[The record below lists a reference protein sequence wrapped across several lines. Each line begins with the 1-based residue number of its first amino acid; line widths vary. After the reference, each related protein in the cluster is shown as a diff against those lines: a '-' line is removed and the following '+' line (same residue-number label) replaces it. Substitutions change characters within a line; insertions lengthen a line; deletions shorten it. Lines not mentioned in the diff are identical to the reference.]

1 MDIKGDWKKRA
12 VCGLMV
18 LAMALSLLPTSILAA
33 DTRSVTDNAIK
44 NGSFEEPAFHDK
56 NSPQWPANN
65 VPDWDTTASDQL
77 IEFGSRRN
85 GKDAPQLTGVDKT
98 IPDGSQFAELNADEE
113 STLYQYATTV
123 GGNVY
128 EWGLS
133 HRGREGV
140 DHMALIIGPKQ
151 NFDPAKPSEDGKDGR
166 DQFMRMTDWVRQ
178 HASNMADMGCT
189 QKITVYSKKFAANGG
204 FQNDIGD
211 SAFSASPSDVYT
223 EKWNVWIIGTSNNA
237 WGNYGT
243 KSPAYAAGN
252 LAYSCRYAVPDGQ
265 TETVFAFCSYS
276 AAGGNTCGNLIDN
289 IHFSLYQTITAAATA
304 GGSGFIGVPTG
315 DEDES
320 VLYKIDD
327 KMRELVVADGSTI
340 KVKAVEPENGDVQF
354 VGAYV
359 TRQTQNGLKKEFI
372 PATSPSWDK
381 VDRTYTYEHPVEEPA
396 DIVLV
401 FVKKP
406 MVIYEANGGN
416 RYTYGDNGTNAV
428 SFAQQAGGGGVLT
441 PRGPYTAQAAETKKD
456 GWRFDGWLLPQK
468 HKVLPAVHT
477 VSYDTESETFTFTA
491 ADGTRETLN
500 SGGATLIAQWKWR
513 QRFITASRV
522 KGADGKVS
530 DDFQVNADCGT
541 VEIVGNVG
549 ESVANNPAAKDY
561 FASASERVTVTA
573 TAKAGYEFIGWYQQV
588 DGKKYELVSSEPT
601 HSYNVSRE
609 GVQTIYARFAP
620 THTVTYQWASVDAGK
635 CPPNKPK
642 LPSPGTVIDGG
653 TYYISKDFI
662 KDKTTIDGTV
672 TKDGRTVPGK
682 WAFTGW
688 HDGEEDGSSGNDVDI
703 VIRETELI
711 KVTGDRTLT
720 GFWTFIPEKEH
731 TLTYQFADNN
741 RWSPSGSFAQT
752 ENHYRGERVTV
763 QSEPARNQTTD
774 GEDVLV
780 TGNVTLYGDW
790 SFKGWKRSD
799 KEDNAKDAMISTK
812 EGFSMPGNDLT
823 LTGQWEFTPYTY
835 TVVYDTGDGM
845 PISDPKYA
853 SYDYA
858 ALLGSSKPG
867 LNAPPGIPFGA
878 SIELMELPAGTEI
891 QNDKYFAGW
900 SIYKPTDGNLS
911 TIETQAPGDS
921 VGFRKLEVTE
931 NGQEV
936 KLYAV
941 YKNKDVATVDF
952 AVNDSNWGDVNPK
965 SGSFMVQNGKVDEGT
980 VSSTAAPRDGYHFV
994 GWYEESDDGKLE
1006 PVNGS
1011 AINGTTLTV
1020 TAAMMQAKLK
1030 PLAESR
1036 GENRTPVL
1044 EVRYIAVFARDSFTV
1059 KFDGNG
1065 DDKEATMKPQTFPAP
1080 DSEEQLTTLRK
1091 NEFKRPGYVF
1101 TSWAEY
1107 PTREV
1112 GQEERIYA
1120 DEAPFA
1126 EVTIYQGNKIVDG
1139 GSITLYAQWEKL
1151 ADVTIFY
1158 TPEPTSLGTVK
1169 LNGTAAKEN
1178 DTITVQEGTVYESLN
1193 PETGEV
1199 QGATAVPGKGSVF
1212 VGWYDAQ
1219 DTERSHPLTDGST
1232 TYKPEKDSFGRY
1244 QEGSY
1249 VALFRLKQYVLHYNA
1264 NAADAVGTME
1274 DQTFP
1279 HGEAYPLTEC
1289 AFRREGYRFVGWA
1302 TKPEGGEVK
1311 YEDQT
1316 NIKLDEEFS
1325 NLKKDNDEVTL
1336 YAVWKEQSV
1345 TLSYEPNDAELGSV
1359 SSASEPVAAVTGTAK
1374 GSTAQAKSGARFDG
1388 WYSAD
1393 GTLLSKELTFV
1404 PTKKDGAV
1412 WQGTTYY
1419 ARFSAK
1425 RSPSTPSTPAKP
1437 DKTKPTLAPI
1447 PEMLNGEDHYAYLRG
1462 YEDGTVRPNGS
1473 ISRAE
1478 VATVLFRLL
1487 KDDVRMQNLTKD
1499 NAYSDVSDTAWY
1511 AAAVSTLSKMGV
1523 ISGYPD
1529 GTFRPNA
1536 PITRAEFAA
1545 MIARF
1550 DETAKSADTPFTDIS
1565 GHWAENAIGK
1575 AYGNGWVEG
1584 SSKTVFCP
1592 ESNLTRAETATLL
1605 NRVLHRLPEKE
1616 SDLLANQIVWP
1627 DNPETF
1633 WGYLAIQE
1641 ATNSHEYERKADG
1654 VHETQTAKRENRDW
1668 SKEFEQ

>member
-12 VCGLMV
+12 VSGLMMLV
-18 LAMALSLLPTSILAA
+18 MALSLLPTSILAA

-44 NGSFEEPAFHDK
+44 NGSFEQPAFDDK
-56 NSPQWPANN
+56 PSPQW
-65 VPDWDTTASDQL
+65 VPGPTFDWKTTAFGKK
-77 IEFGSRRN
+77 IEFGSSRN
-85 GKDAPQLTGVDKT
+85 GQKAPQLIGNQD
-98 IPDGSQFAELNADEE
+98 IPDGYQFAELNADEE
-113 STLYQYATTV
+113 STLYQYAETV

-133 HRGREGV
+133 HRGREGD

-151 NFDPAKPSEDGKDGR
+151 DEKPDKPNKAGK
-166 DQFMRMTDWVRQ
+166 DQFMRMTDWVKS
-178 HASNMADMGCT
+178 HAEKLGVNIPVTGCT

-211 SAFSASPSDVYT
+211 AFSASPSDVYT
-223 EKWNVWIIGTSNNA
+223 EKWNVWIIGTSNTA

-243 KSPAYAAGN
+243 KSSAYAEGK

-265 TETVFAFCSYS
+265 TKTVFAFCSYS
-276 AAGGNTCGNLIDN
+276 AATSNKTLGNLIDN

-304 GGSGFIGVPTG
+304 GGSGFIIVPTG
-315 DEDES
+315 DVSEYYPIGS
-320 VLYKIDD
+320 S
-327 KMRELVVADGSTI
+327 MRELVVANGSPITV
-340 KVKAVEPENGDVQF
+340 KVVKPESDDVQF

-372 PATSPSWDK
+372 PAASSSWDK
-381 VDRTYTYEHPVEEPA
+381 VDRTYTYVHPVEEPA

-406 MVIYEANGGN
+406 MVIYEANGGDQ
-416 RYTYGDNGTNAV
+416 YTHGDNGTNAV
-428 SFAQQAGGGGVLT
+428 SFAQQVRDDGSKTERL
-441 PRGPYTAQAAETKKD
+441 PYESQEATTKTKD
-456 GWRFDGWLLPQK
+456 GWRFDGWLLARK
-468 HKVLPAVHT
+468 EKVLPAVHT
-477 VSYDTESETFTFTA
+477 VSYDTASETFTFTA
-491 ADGTRETLN
+491 DDGTKETLE

-513 QRFITASRV
+513 QRFVTASRV
-522 KGADGKVS
+522 KDKDGMVSADIQENTACGSITVTSDGAAVKTETTEAVTDYYS
-530 DDFQVNADCGT
+530 Q
-541 VEIVGNVG
+541 
-549 ESVANNPAAKDY
+549 ANEKITA
-561 FASASERVTVTA
+561 TA
-573 TAKAGYEFIGWYQQV
+573 TAKNGYRFVGWYQQL
-588 DGKKYELVSSEPT
+588 DGDTYQFISNQETYTYTAKA
-601 HSYNVSRE
+601 E
-609 GVQTIYARFAP
+609 GVQTVYARFAP
-620 THTVTYQWASVDAGK
+620 THTVTYQWASVAAGK
-635 CPPNKPK
+635 CPQNTPDP
-642 LPSPGTVIDGG
+642 PSPGTVIDGG

-682 WAFTGW
+682 WVFTGW
-688 HDGEEDGSSGNDVDI
+688 HDGKEDGSSGNDVDI

-731 TLTYQFADNN
+731 TLTYQFADNT
-741 RWSPSGSFAQT
+741 RWSPSGSFELT
-752 ENHYRGERVTV
+752 ENYYRGESVTA
-763 QSEPARNQTTD
+763 QAEPARNQTTD
-774 GEDVLV
+774 EEGNPIDVLA
-780 TGNVTLYGDW
+780 TDKVTLYGDW
-790 SFKGWKRSD
+790 SFKGWQRSD
-799 KEDNAKDAMISTK
+799 DN
-812 EGFSMPGNDLT
+812 EGIIAAGSEFNMPGNDLT

-835 TVVYDTGDGM
+835 TVVYDTGDGK

-853 SYDYA
+853 RYDYA

-867 LNAPPGIPFGA
+867 LKAPSTGIPFGA
-878 SIELMELPAGTEI
+878 SIKLMELPAGTEI
-891 QNDKYFAGW
+891 PNDKYFAGW
-900 SIYKPTDGNLS
+900 SLVKPENNLS

-921 VGFRKLEVTE
+921 VGFRKLKVTE

-965 SGSFMVQNGKVDEGT
+965 SGSFTVQGNVVEGNT

-994 GWYEESDDGKLE
+994 GWYEKSDDETTL
-1006 PVNGS
+1006 VDRN
-1011 AINGTTLTV
+1011 ATLTV
-1020 TAAMMQAKLK
+1020 TAAMMQAKLN

-1044 EVRYIAVFARDSFTV
+1044 VVRYIAVFARDRFTV
-1059 KFDGNG
+1059 EFDRNG
-1065 DDKEATMKPQTFPAP
+1065 DNVNGVMPPQKFHDPN
-1080 DSEEQLTTLRK
+1080 SEDQPTTLRK
-1091 NEFKRPGYVF
+1091 NAFTRPGYEF
-1101 TSWAEY
+1101 TGWAESK
-1107 PTREV
+1107 TGEGRT
-1112 GQEERIYA
+1112 YA
-1120 DEAPFA
+1120 DKEPFA
-1126 EVTIYQGNKIVDG
+1126 EVTKYRGVKIEDG
-1139 GSITLYAQWEKL
+1139 GTIILYAQWEKL
-1151 ADVTIFY
+1151 PDVTISY
-1158 TPEPTSLGTVK
+1158 TPIPTSLGTVK
-1169 LNGTAAKEN
+1169 LNDAAAEAN
-1178 DTITVQEGTVYESLN
+1178 DTITVQEGAVYEHLN
-1193 PETGEV
+1193 PETGTAR
-1199 QGATAVPGKGSVF
+1199 GATAVPGKGSVF

-1219 DTERSHPLTDGST
+1219 GKHPLTDKT
-1232 TYKPEKDSFGRY
+1232 TYTPEKGSSGRY
-1244 QEGSY
+1244 QDGSY
-1249 VALFRLKQYVLHYNA
+1249 VARFRLKQYVLHYDA
-1264 NAADAVGTME
+1264 NATDAAGAME

-1279 HGEAYPLTEC
+1279 HGQAHPLEKC
-1289 AFRREGYRFVGWA
+1289 AFSREGYRFVGWA
-1302 TKPEGGEVK
+1302 TESTDKVK
-1311 YEDQT
+1311 YEDQES
-1316 NIKLDEEFS
+1316 IKLDEEFP
-1325 NLKKDNDEVTL
+1325 NLTNDNDVVTL
-1336 YAVWKEQSV
+1336 YAVWEEQSV
-1345 TLSYEPNDAELGSV
+1345 TIGYVSSDTELGTV
-1359 SSASEPVAAVTGTAK
+1359 TVESEPVDAVTGTAH
-1374 GSTAQAKSGARFDG
+1374 GSTAQAKSGAKFDG

-1393 GTLLSKELTFV
+1393 GTLLSTDLAFV
-1404 PTKKDGAV
+1404 PKKADGAV

-1419 ARFSAK
+1419 ARFSAQ
-1425 RSPSTPSTPAKP
+1425 RRPSTPSTPAKP
-1437 DKTKPTLAPI
+1437 DDTKITLAPI
-1447 PEMLNGEDHYAYLRG
+1447 PEMLNGEDHYAYLLG
-1462 YEDGTVRPNGS
+1462 YENGTVRPNGS

-1499 NAYSDVSDTAWY
+1499 NAYSDVSGTAWY

-1565 GHWAENAIGK
+1565 GHWAKNAIGK

-1616 SDLLANQIVWP
+1616 SDLLANQIAWP

-1633 WGYLAIQE
+1633 WGYLAMQE

>member
-33 DTRSVTDNAIK
+33 DTRSVTENAIK

-56 NSPQWPANN
+56 NSPQWPAKE
-65 VPDWDTTASDQL
+65 VPDWDTTASDRK

-85 GKDAPQLTGVDKT
+85 GKDAPQLMGDQT

-113 STLYQYATTV
+113 STLYQYAETV

-133 HRGREGV
+133 HRGREGD

-151 NFDPAKPSEDGKDGR
+151 DEKPDKPNKAGK
-166 DQFMRMTDWVRQ
+166 DQFMRMTDWVKS
-178 HASNMADMGCT
+178 HAEKLGVNIPVTGCT

-211 SAFSASPSDVYT
+211 AFSASPSDVYT
-223 EKWNVWIIGTSNNA
+223 EKWNVWIIGTSNTA

-243 KSPAYAAGN
+243 KSSAYAAGK

-265 TETVFAFCSYS
+265 TKTVFAFCSYS
-276 AAGGNTCGNLIDN
+276 AATSNKTLGNLIDN

-315 DEDES
+315 GENVYYEIRGS
-320 VLYKIDD
+320 
-327 KMRELVVADGSTI
+327 MSELVVANGSPIT
-340 KVKAVEPENGDVQF
+340 VKAVEPESDDVQF

-406 MVIYEANGGN
+406 MVIYEANGGKQ
-416 RYTYGDNGTNAV
+416 YTHGDNGTNAV
-428 SFAQQAGGGGVLT
+428 SFAPQVSGDGSTTA
-441 PRGPYTAQAAETKKD
+441 RGPYDSKEATPVKD

-468 HKVLPAVHT
+468 NKVLPAVHT
-477 VSYDTESETFTFTA
+477 VSYDAESETFTFTA
-491 ADGTRETLN
+491 NGETTELE
-500 SGGATLIAQWKWR
+500 SVGATLIAQWKWR
-513 QRFITASRV
+513 QRFVTASRV
-522 KGADGKVS
+522 KNADGKVS
-530 DDFQVNADCGT
+530 DDFLVNEDCGT
-541 VEIVGNVG
+541 VEIVGNEG

-588 DGKKYELVSSEPT
+588 DGKYDLVSSKPT
-601 HSYNVSRE
+601 HSYTVISE

-620 THTVTYQWASVDAGK
+620 THTVTYQWASVAAGK
-635 CPPNKPK
+635 CPQNTPDP
-642 LPSPGTVIDGG
+642 PRPGTVIDGG

-672 TKDGRTVPGK
+672 KKDGRTVPGK
-682 WAFTGW
+682 WVFTGW

-703 VIRETELI
+703 VIRVTELI
-711 KVTGDRTLT
+711 NVTGDRTLT
-720 GFWTFIPEKEH
+720 GFWTFEPEAEH
-731 TLTYQFADNN
+731 SLSYQFADSGS
-741 RWSPSGSFAQT
+741 WSPSGSFAHT
-752 ENHYRGERVTV
+752 EEHYRGESVKAA
-763 QSEPARNQTTD
+763 SEPARNQTMD
-774 GEDVLV
+774 GKDVLV

-790 SFKGWKRSD
+790 SFKGWQRSD
-799 KEDNAKDAMISTK
+799 NENTITAGNDFD
-812 EGFSMPGNDLT
+812 MPGNNLT

-835 TVVYDTGDGM
+835 TVVYDTGNGEPVGDL
-845 PISDPKYA
+845 KYA

-867 LNAPPGIPFGA
+867 LKAPSTGIPFGA
-878 SIELMELPAGTEI
+878 SIKLMELPAGTEI
-891 QNDKYFAGW
+891 PNDKYFAGW
-900 SIYKPTDGNLS
+900 SLVKPTNADLS
-911 TIETQAPGDS
+911 DIETQAPGDS

-1011 AINGTTLTV
+1011 AISGTTLTV

-1044 EVRYIAVFARDSFTV
+1044 VVRYVAVFEPNTFTIHYEPNYPIIDAGAQSGEMV
-1059 KFDGNG
+1059 DQTFSAATTSRNLSPNQFQCKGYTFDGWTTGKG
-1065 DDKEATMKPQTFPAP
+1065 DFYSDGAAFTQTV
-1080 DSEEQLTTLRK
+1080 E
-1091 NEFKRPGYVF
+1091 NEGKV
-1101 TSWAEY
+1101 
-1107 PTREV
+1107 
-1112 GQEERIYA
+1112 
-1120 DEAPFA
+1120 
-1126 EVTIYQGNKIVDG
+1126 
-1139 GSITLYAQWEKL
+1139 TLYAQWERL

-1158 TPEPTSLGTVK
+1158 TPEPTSLGTVE

-1193 PETGEV
+1193 PETGTAR
-1199 QGATAVPGKGSVF
+1199 GATAVPGKGSVF

-1219 DTERSHPLTDGST
+1219 GKHPLTDKT
-1232 TYKPEKDSFGRY
+1232 TYTPEKGSSGRY
-1244 QEGSY
+1244 QDGSY
-1249 VALFRLKQYVLHYNA
+1249 VARFRLKQYVLHYDA
-1264 NAADAVGTME
+1264 NGGTDTME

-1279 HGEAYPLTEC
+1279 HGQAHPLEKC
-1289 AFRREGYRFVGWA
+1289 AFSREGYRFVGWA
-1302 TKPEGGEVK
+1302 TESAGEVK
-1311 YEDQT
+1311 YEDQES
-1316 NIKLDEEFS
+1316 IKLDEKFP
-1325 NLKKDNDEVTL
+1325 NLTNDNDVVTL
-1336 YAVWKEQSV
+1336 YAVWEEQSV
-1345 TLSYEPNDAELGSV
+1345 TIGYEPNDAELGTV
-1359 SSASEPVAAVTGTAK
+1359 TVESEPVDAVTGTAH
-1374 GSTAQAKSGARFDG
+1374 GSTAQPKSGAKFDG

-1393 GTLLSKELTFV
+1393 GTLLSTELTFV
-1404 PTKKDGAV
+1404 PTRADGAV

-1437 DKTKPTLAPI
+1437 DETKPTLAPI
-1447 PEMLNGEDHYAYLRG
+1447 PEMLNGEDHYAYLLG

>member
-33 DTRSVTDNAIK
+33 DTRSVTENAIK

-151 NFDPAKPSEDGKDGR
+151 NFDPAKPSEDGR
-166 DQFMRMTDWVRQ
+166 DQFMRMTDWVSQ
-178 HASNMADMGCT
+178 HVSGMADMGCT
-189 QKITVYSKKFAANGG
+189 QKITVYSKKFAKNGR
-204 FQNDIGD
+204 FENDIGD
-211 SAFSASPSDVYT
+211 AFSASPSDVYT
-223 EKWNVWIIGTSNNA
+223 EKWNVWIIGTSNTA

-243 KSPAYAAGN
+243 KSPDYAAGK

-315 DEDES
+315 DKGSEYYEIGS
-320 VLYKIDD
+320 S
-327 KMRELVVADGSTI
+327 MSELVVANGSTI
-340 KVKAVEPENGDVQF
+340 TVKAVEPESDDVQF

-381 VDRTYTYEHPVEEPA
+381 VDRTYTYVHPVEEPA

-406 MVIYEANGGN
+406 MVIYEANGGDQ
-416 RYTYGDNGTNAV
+416 YTHGDNGTNAV
-428 SFAQQAGGGGVLT
+428 SFAQQVSDDGSKTERL
-441 PRGPYTAQAAETKKD
+441 PYESQEATTKTKD
-456 GWRFDGWLLPQK
+456 GWRFDGWLLARK
-468 HKVLPAVHT
+468 EKVLPAVHT
-477 VSYDTESETFTFTA
+477 VKYDTASETFTFTA
-491 ADGTRETLN
+491 ADGTNEKLH

-513 QRFITASRV
+513 QRFVTASRV
-522 KGADGKVS
+522 KENGKVS
-530 DDFQVNADCGT
+530 ADFRENTDCGT
-541 VEIVGNVG
+541 VDIVDHVG

-573 TAKAGYEFIGWYQQV
+573 TAMAGYEFIGWYQQV

-620 THTVTYQWASVDAGK
+620 THTVTYRWTTEEGK
-635 CPPNKPK
+635 CPPEEQLDANKIS
-642 LPSPGTVIDGG
+642 LPEAGTVIAGG
-653 TYYISKDFI
+653 TYYISKDLEI
-662 KDKTTIDGTV
+662 GKTIDGTV
-672 TKDGRTVPGK
+672 TKDDRTVPGK
-682 WAFTGW
+682 WVFTGW
-688 HDGEEDGSSGNDVDI
+688 HDENED
-703 VIRETELI
+703 IREMELI
-711 KVTGDRTLT
+711 NVTADRVLT
-720 GFWTFIPEKEH
+720 GYWTFEPEAEH
-731 TLTYQFADNN
+731 SLSYQFADSGS
-741 RWSPSGSFAQT
+741 WSPSGSFELT
-752 ENHYRGERVTV
+752 ENHYRGESVTA
-763 QSEPARNQTTD
+763 QAEPAHNRTKDEKGNPI
-774 GEDVLV
+774 DVLV
-780 TGNVTLYGDW
+780 TGNDVVLYGKW
-790 SFKGWKRSD
+790 SFDGWKRSD
-799 KEDNAKDAMISTK
+799 NEGDN
-812 EGFSMPGNDLT
+812 EGIVAAGNDFNMPGNDLK

-867 LNAPPGIPFGA
+867 LNAPSTGIPFGA
-878 SIELMELPAGTEI
+878 SIELMELPAGTKI

-900 SIYKPTDGNLS
+900 SLVKPTEDNLS
-911 TIETQAPGDS
+911 TIETQDPGDS
-921 VGFRKLEVTE
+921 VGYRKLGITKDKRKVT
-931 NGQEV
+931 
-936 KLYAV
+936 LYAV

-952 AVNDSNWGDVNPK
+952 AVNDSNWGDVDPK
-965 SGSFMVQNGKVDEGT
+965 SGSFMVQNDKVEVNT
-980 VSSTAAPRDGYHFV
+980 VSSTATPREGYHFV
-994 GWYEESDDGKLE
+994 GWYEKGVLT
-1006 PVNGS
+1006 PVS
-1011 AINGTTLTV
+1011 TDATLTV
-1020 TAAMMQAKLK
+1020 TSDMMQAKL
-1030 PLAESR
+1030 PLTGSR
-1036 GENRTPVL
+1036 EENGTPVVL
-1044 EVRYIAVFARDSFTV
+1044 VVHYVAVFARDSFTV
-1059 KFDGNG
+1059 EFDRNG
-1065 DDKEATMKPQTFPAP
+1065 DDVTGEMPPQKFHDP

-1101 TSWAEY
+1101 TGWAEY
-1107 PTREV
+1107 PTRKD

-1120 DEAPFA
+1120 DEEPFA
-1126 EVTIYQGNKIVDG
+1126 EVTIYRGDKIEDG
-1139 GSITLYAQWEKL
+1139 KTITLYAQWEKL

-1158 TPEPTSLGTVK
+1158 TPKPTSLGTVK
-1169 LNGTAAKEN
+1169 LNPTEN
-1178 DTITVQEGTVYESLN
+1178 NELGPQDGMVSESLN
-1193 PETGEV
+1193 PETGTAR
-1199 QGATAVPGKGSVF
+1199 GATAVPGKGSVF

-1219 DTERSHPLTDGST
+1219 DTERSNRLIDST
-1232 TYKPEKDSFGRY
+1232 TYTPKKDSSGRY

-1249 VALFRLKQYVLHYNA
+1249 VALFRLKQYVLRYDA
-1264 NAADAVGTME
+1264 NGGTGTME

-1279 HGEAYPLTEC
+1279 HGQAHPLEKC
-1289 AFRREGYRFVGWA
+1289 AFSREGYSFVGWA
-1302 TKPEGGEVK
+1302 TEQEGKVK
-1311 YEDQT
+1311 YEDQKS
-1316 NIKLDEEFS
+1316 IKLDEEFP
-1325 NLKKDNDEVTL
+1325 NLTNDNDEVYL
-1336 YAVWKEQSV
+1336 YAVWEEQSV

-1359 SSASEPVAAVTGTAK
+1359 SKASETVDAVTGTAK
-1374 GSTAQAKSGARFDG
+1374 GSTAQPKSGARFDG

-1393 GTLLSKELTFV
+1393 GALLSKELTFV

-1419 ARFSAK
+1419 AHFSAK

-1437 DKTKPTLAPI
+1437 DETKPTLAPI
-1447 PEMLNGEDHYAYLRG
+1447 PEMLNGEDHYAYLLG

>member
-1 MDIKGDWKKRA
+1 MDIKEDWKKRA

-65 VPDWDTTASDQL
+65 VPDWDTTASDHL
-77 IEFGSRRN
+77 IEFGSTRKDGTVPHIV
-85 GKDAPQLTGVDKT
+85 GKPNLQDSGC
-98 IPDGSQFAELNADEE
+98 QFAELNADEE
-113 STLYQYATTV
+113 STLYQYAETV

-133 HRGREGV
+133 HRGRDGV
-140 DHMALIIGPKQ
+140 DQMAVIIGPKQ
-151 NFDPAKPSEDGKDGR
+151 DDDPDKPSADGK

-178 HASNMADMGCT
+178 HASEMGVTVYGTGCT
-189 QKITVYSKKFAANGG
+189 QKITVYSKKFAKKGG

-211 SAFSASPSDVYT
+211 AFSASPSDVYT
-223 EKWNVWIIGTSNNA
+223 EKWNVWIIGTSNTA

-243 KSPAYAAGN
+243 KSSAYAAGN

-265 TETVFAFCSYS
+265 AKTVFAFCSYS
-276 AAGGNTCGNLIDN
+276 ATGGSTCGNLIDN
-289 IHFSLYQTITAAATA
+289 IHFRLYQTITAAATA
-304 GGSGFIGVPTG
+304 GGSGYIGVSTG

-340 KVKAVEPENGDVQF
+340 TVQAVEPDNDVQF

-406 MVIYEANGGN
+406 MVIYEANGGDQ
-416 RYTYGDNGTNAV
+416 YTHGDNGTNAV
-428 SFAQQAGGGGVLT
+428 SFAQQVSDDGSKTERL
-441 PRGPYTAQAAETKKD
+441 PYESQEATTKTKD
-456 GWRFDGWLLPQK
+456 GWRFDGWLLARK
-468 HKVLPAVHT
+468 EKVLPAVHT
-477 VSYDTESETFTFTA
+477 VSYDTASETFTFTA
-491 ADGTRETLN
+491 DDGTKETLE

-513 QRFITASRV
+513 QRFVTASRV
-522 KGADGKVS
+522 KDADGKVS
-530 DDFQVNADCGT
+530 ADFRENTECGT
-541 VEIVGNVG
+541 VEIVGNEG

-573 TAKAGYEFIGWYQQV
+573 AANAGYEFIGWYQQV

-601 HSYNVSRE
+601 HSYTVSRE

-620 THTVTYQWASVDAGK
+620 THTVTYQWASVAAGK
-635 CPPNKPK
+635 CPQNTPDP
-642 LPSPGTVIDGG
+642 PSPGTVIDGG

-682 WAFTGW
+682 WVFTGW
-688 HDGEEDGSSGNDVDI
+688 HDGKEDGSSGNDVDI

-731 TLTYQFADNN
+731 TLTYQFADNT
-741 RWSPSGSFAQT
+741 RWSPSGSFELT
-752 ENHYRGERVTV
+752 ENYYRGESVTA
-763 QSEPARNQTTD
+763 QAEPDRNQTTD
-774 GEDVLV
+774 EEGNPIDVLV

-790 SFKGWKRSD
+790 SFNGWKRSD
-799 KEDNAKDAMISTK
+799 NDSTIAAGR
-812 EGFSMPGNDLT
+812 GFNMPGKDLT

-835 TVVYDTGDGM
+835 TVVYDTGDGK

-853 SYDYA
+853 SYDYV
-858 ALLGSSKPG
+858 ALLGSSKSG
-867 LNAPPGIPFGA
+867 LNAPTGIPFGA
-878 SIELMELPAGTEI
+878 SIELMELPDGTKI
-891 QNDKYFAGW
+891 PNDKYFAGW
-900 SIYKPTDGNLS
+900 SIVDPTNADLG

-921 VGFRKLEVTE
+921 VGYRKLGITKDKRKVT
-931 NGQEV
+931 
-936 KLYAV
+936 LYAV
-941 YKNKDVATVDF
+941 YKNKDMATVDF

-1036 GENRTPVL
+1036 EENRTPVL

-1101 TSWAEY
+1101 TGWAEY

-1139 GSITLYAQWEKL
+1139 GTITLYAQWEKL
-1151 ADVTIFY
+1151 SDVIISY

-1169 LNGTAAKEN
+1169 LNPTESNELGPQ
-1178 DTITVQEGTVYESLN
+1178 DGMVSESLN
-1193 PETGEV
+1193 PETGV
-1199 QGATAVPGKGSVF
+1199 AQGATAVPGEGSVF
-1212 VGWYDAQ
+1212 VGWYDEQ
-1219 DTERSHPLTDGST
+1219 GKHLPTDGT
-1232 TYKPEKDSFGRY
+1232 TYTPEKDSSGRY

-1249 VALFRLKQYVLHYNA
+1249 VALFRLKQYVLRYDA
-1264 NAADAVGTME
+1264 NGGTGTME

-1279 HGEAYPLTEC
+1279 HGQAHPLEKC
-1289 AFRREGYRFVGWA
+1289 AFSREGYSFVGWA
-1302 TKPEGGEVK
+1302 TEQEGKVK
-1311 YEDQT
+1311 YEDQKS
-1316 NIKLDEEFS
+1316 IKLDEEFP
-1325 NLKKDNDEVTL
+1325 NLTNDNDEVYL
-1336 YAVWKEQSV
+1336 YAVWEEQSV

-1359 SSASEPVAAVTGTAK
+1359 SKASETVDAVTGTAK
-1374 GSTAQAKSGARFDG
+1374 GSTAQPKSGARFDG

-1393 GTLLSKELTFV
+1393 GALLSKELTFV

-1419 ARFSAK
+1419 AHFSAK

-1437 DKTKPTLAPI
+1437 DETKPTLAPI
-1447 PEMLNGEDHYAYLRG
+1447 PEMLNGEDHYAYLLG

>member
-12 VCGLMV
+12 VSGLMMLV
-18 LAMALSLLPTSILAA
+18 MALSLLPTSILAA

-44 NGSFEEPAFHDK
+44 NGSFEEPAFDDK
-56 NSPQWPANN
+56 PSPQW
-65 VPDWDTTASDQL
+65 VPGPTFDWKTTAFGKK
-77 IEFGSRRN
+77 IEFGSKRN
-85 GKDAPQLTGVDKT
+85 GQKAPQLTGAQT
-98 IPDGSQFAELNADEE
+98 IPDGYQFAELNADEE

-133 HRGREGV
+133 HRGREGD

-151 NFDPAKPSEDGKDGR
+151 DEKPDKPNKAGK
-166 DQFMRMTDWVRQ
+166 DQFMRMTDWVKS
-178 HASNMADMGCT
+178 HAEKLGVNIPVTGCT

-211 SAFSASPSDVYT
+211 AFSASPSDVYT
-223 EKWNVWIIGTSNNA
+223 EKWNVWIIGTSNTA

-243 KSPAYAAGN
+243 KSSAYAAGN

-265 TETVFAFCSYS
+265 TKTFCSYS
-276 AAGGNTCGNLIDN
+276 AATSNMTLGNLIDN

-304 GGSGFIGVPTG
+304 GGSGYIGVSTG

-327 KMRELVVADGSTI
+327 KMRELVVANGSTI
-340 KVKAVEPENGDVQF
+340 TVQAVKPKDSNVQF

-359 TRQTQNGLKKEFI
+359 TRQTAKGLEQVFI
-372 PATSPSWDK
+372 PVADK
-381 VDRTYTYEHPVEEPA
+381 GWREEGDTYTYEHRVEEPA

-406 MVIYEANGGN
+406 MVIYEANGGKQ
-416 RYTYGDNGTNAV
+416 YTHGDNGTNAV
-428 SFAQQAGGGGVLT
+428 SFAPQVRDDGSTTA
-441 PRGPYTAQAAETKKD
+441 RGPYDSKEATPVKD

-468 HKVLPAVHT
+468 NKVLPAVHT
-477 VSYDTESETFTFTA
+477 VSYDAERDTFTFA
-491 ADGTRETLN
+491 ANGETTELE

-522 KGADGKVS
+522 KDAGGKVS
-530 DDFQVNADCGT
+530 ADFQENTECGT
-541 VEIVGNVG
+541 VKIVGNEG

-588 DGKKYELVSSEPT
+588 DGKYDLVSSKPT
-601 HSYNVSRE
+601 HSYTVISE

-620 THTVTYQWASVDAGK
+620 THTVTYQWASVAAGK
-635 CPPNKPK
+635 CPQNTPDP
-642 LPSPGTVIDGG
+642 PSPGTVIDGG

-682 WAFTGW
+682 WVFTGW
-688 HDGEEDGSSGNDVDI
+688 RSGESGDSD
-703 VIRETELI
+703 IRETELI

-752 ENHYRGERVTV
+752 ENHYRGESVKAA
-763 QSEPARNQTTD
+763 SEPARNQTTD
-774 GEDVLV
+774 EEGNPIDVLA
-780 TGNVTLYGDW
+780 TGKVTLYGDW
-790 SFKGWKRSD
+790 SFKGWQRSD
-799 KEDNAKDAMISTK
+799 TKDKDIVAAGD
-812 EGFSMPGNDLT
+812 GFDMPGNDLT

-835 TVVYDTGDGM
+835 TVVYDLGNGTTVA
-845 PISDPKYA
+845 DPNNENYNYSK
-853 SYDYA
+853 
-858 ALLGSSKPG
+858 LLGSSKPG
-867 LNAPPGIPFGA
+867 LKAPSTGIPFGA
-878 SIELMELPAGTEI
+878 SIKLMEFPAGTEI
-891 QNDKYFAGW
+891 PNDKYFAGW
-900 SIYKPTDGNLS
+900 SLVKPTNADLS
-911 TIETQAPGDS
+911 DIETQAPGDS
-921 VGFRKLEVTE
+921 VGFRKLKVTE

-965 SGSFMVQNGKVDEGT
+965 SGSFTVQGNEVDGNT
-980 VSSTAAPRDGYHFV
+980 VSSTATPREGYHFV
-994 GWYEESDDGKLE
+994 GWCEKDDDGKLE
-1006 PVNGS
+1006 SVSKS

-1020 TAAMMQAKLK
+1020 TAAMMQEKLNSLTEK
-1030 PLAESR
+1030 L
-1036 GENRTPVL
+1036 V
-1044 EVRYIAVFARDSFTV
+1044 VHYVAVFARDSFTV
-1059 KFDGNG
+1059 EFDRNGVLDAEGKSDVTGEMLPQKFHDPNSK
-1065 DDKEATMKPQTFPAP
+1065 DQPTM
-1080 DSEEQLTTLRK
+1080 LRK
-1091 NEFKRPGYVF
+1091 NEFKRRGYVF
-1101 TSWAEY
+1101 TGWAEY
-1107 PTREV
+1107 PTRGE
-1112 GQEERIYA
+1112 GQGRTYA

-1126 EVTIYQGNKIVDG
+1126 EVTKYRGVKIVDG
-1139 GSITLYAQWEKL
+1139 DSITLYAQWEKL
-1151 ADVTIFY
+1151 PDVTISY

-1169 LNGTAAKEN
+1169 LNPTESNELGPQ
-1178 DTITVQEGTVYESLN
+1178 DGMVSESLN
-1193 PETGEV
+1193 PETGTAR
-1199 QGATAVPGKGSVF
+1199 GATAVPGKGSVF

-1219 DTERSHPLTDGST
+1219 GKHPLTDKM
-1232 TYKPEKDSFGRY
+1232 TYTPEKGSSGRY
-1244 QEGSY
+1244 QDGSY
-1249 VALFRLKQYVLHYNA
+1249 VARFRLKQYVLRYDA
-1264 NAADAVGTME
+1264 NATDAAGAME

-1279 HGEAYPLTEC
+1279 HGQAHPLEKC
-1289 AFRREGYRFVGWA
+1289 AFSREGYRFVGWA
-1302 TKPEGGEVK
+1302 TESAGEVK
-1311 YEDQT
+1311 YKDQES
-1316 NIKLDEEFS
+1316 IKLDEEFP
-1325 NLKKDNDEVTL
+1325 NLTNDNDVVTL
-1336 YAVWKEQSV
+1336 YAVWEEQSV
-1345 TLSYEPNDAELGSV
+1345 TIGYVSSDTELGTV
-1359 SSASEPVAAVTGTAK
+1359 TVESEPVDAVTGTAH
-1374 GSTAQAKSGARFDG
+1374 GSTAQAKSGAKFDG

-1393 GTLLSKELTFV
+1393 STLLSTELTFV
-1404 PTKKDGAV
+1404 PKKADGAV

-1419 ARFSAK
+1419 ARFSA
-1425 RSPSTPSTPAKP
+1425 RRRPSTPSTPAKP
-1437 DKTKPTLAPI
+1437 DDTKITLAPI
-1447 PEMLNGEDHYAYLRG
+1447 PEMLNGEDHYAYLLG

-1633 WGYLAIQE
+1633 WGYLAMQE

>member
-1 MDIKGDWKKRA
+1 MDIKGDWKKWT
-12 VCGLMV
+12 VSGLTV
-18 LAMALSLLPTSILAA
+18 LAMALGLLQASILAT

-44 NGSFEEPAFHDK
+44 NGSFEQPESKELNA
-56 NSPQWPANN
+56 PQLHADL
-65 VPDWDTTASDQL
+65 VFGWDTTASDHL

-85 GKDAPQLTGVDKT
+85 GKNAPQLTGNDKT
-98 IPDGSQFAELNADEE
+98 IPDGHQFAELNADEE

-133 HRGREGV
+133 HRGRYGI
-140 DHMALIIGPKQ
+140 DRMAVIIGPKQ
-151 NFDPAKPSEDGKDGR
+151 NVDPAKPSEDGR
-166 DQFMRMTDWVRQ
+166 DQFMRMTDWVKN
-178 HASNMADMGCT
+178 HAEKLGVNIPDTGCT

-211 SAFSASPSDVYT
+211 AFSASPSDVYT

-243 KSPAYAAGN
+243 NIADYAEGD
-252 LAYSCRYAVPDGQ
+252 LAYSYRYAVPDGQ
-265 TETVFAFCSYS
+265 KETVFAFCSYS
-276 AAGGNTCGNLIDN
+276 AATNDKTLGNLIDN

-304 GGSGFIGVPTG
+304 GGWGIIRVSADGKNEIYEING
-315 DEDES
+315 S
-320 VLYKIDD
+320 
-327 KMRELVVADGSTI
+327 MRELVAADGSAIT
-340 KVKAVEPENGDVQF
+340 VQAVEPESGDVQF

-359 TRQTQNGLKKEFI
+359 THQTENGLVKEFI
-372 PATSPSWDK
+372 PARKWKQDG
-381 VDRTYTYEHPVEEPA
+381 RIYTYEHSVEDPA
-396 DIVLV
+396 DIVLT
-401 FVKKP
+401 FVKKA
-406 MVIYEANGGN
+406 MVIYEANGGE
-416 RYTYGDNGTNAV
+416 YTHGDKGTNAV
-428 SFAQQAGGGGVLT
+428 SFAPQVSGDGST
-441 PRGPYTAQAAETKKD
+441 TERGSYKSVAAETTKD
-456 GWRFDGWLLPQK
+456 GWRFDGWLLARSK
-468 HKVLPAVHT
+468 TLLPAEHIVT
-477 VSYDTESETFTFTA
+477 YDKKTDTLTFTDNGLERDSA
-491 ADGTRETLN
+491 K
-500 SGGATLIAQWKWR
+500 GGATLIAQWKWR
-513 QRFITASRV
+513 QRFVTASRV
-522 KGADGKVS
+522 RE
-530 DDFQVNADCGT
+530 NGT
-541 VEIVGNVG
+541 VSADIRENTECGSITVGKSDGSAVTTETNGAVT
-549 ESVANNPAAKDY
+549 EYYSQANEKITA
-561 FASASERVTVTA
+561 TA

-588 DGKKYELVSSEPT
+588 DGKIDGKVDGKKYELISNQKT
-601 HSYNVSRE
+601 YTYTAKAE
-609 GVQTIYARFAP
+609 GVQTVYARFAP

-635 CPPNKPK
+635 CPPNKPEP
-642 LPSPGTVIDGG
+642 PSPGTVIDGG

-662 KDKTTIDGTV
+662 KDKTTIDGTG

-682 WAFTGW
+682 WVFTGW
-688 HDGEEDGSSGNDVDI
+688 HDGEDVGSSGTGGDI

-711 KVTGDRTLT
+711 NVTGDRTLT
-720 GFWTFIPEKEH
+720 GFWTFIPEEKH
-731 TLTYQFADNN
+731 TLIYQFADNN
-741 RWSPSGSFAQT
+741 RWSPSGSFELT
-752 ENHYRGERVTV
+752 ENYYRGESVTV

-780 TGNVTLYGDW
+780 TGNVTLYGKW
-790 SFKGWKRSD
+790 SFDGWKRSD
-799 KEDNAKDAMISTK
+799 TKDTVTAGD
-812 EGFSMPGNDLT
+812 GFDMPGNDVT
-823 LTGQWEFTPYTY
+823 LTGQWKFTPYTY
-835 TVVYDTGDGM
+835 TVVYDTGDGK

-867 LNAPPGIPFGA
+867 LNAPSTGIPFGA
-878 SIELMELPAGTEI
+878 SIKLMELPAGTKI
-891 QNDKYFAGW
+891 PDDKYFAGW
-900 SIYKPTDGNLS
+900 SIDKPTDGNLS

-921 VGFRKLEVTE
+921 IGYRKLKITK
-931 NGQEV
+931 NGQKV
-936 KLYAV
+936 TLYAV
-941 YKNKDVATVDF
+941 YKNKDMATVDF
-952 AVNDSNWGDVNPK
+952 AVNDSNWGDVGTK
-965 SGSFMVQNGKVDEGT
+965 GGSFTVQNGEVENKT
-980 VSSTAAPRDGYHFV
+980 VSSKATPRDGYHFV
-994 GWYEESDDGKLE
+994 GWYEKDDNGKLE
-1006 PVNGS
+1006 SVSTS

-1020 TAAMMQAKLK
+1020 TTAMMQKKLK
-1030 PLAESR
+1030 LPTGSR
-1036 GENRTPVL
+1036 EENGPPVL
-1044 EVRYIAVFARDSFTV
+1044 VVHYVAVFEPNTFTIHYEPNYPIIDAGAQSGEMADQTFSAATTSRNLSPNQFQC
-1059 KFDGNG
+1059 KGYTFDGWTTGKG
-1065 DDKEATMKPQTFPAP
+1065 DFYSDGAAFTQTV
-1080 DSEEQLTTLRK
+1080 E
-1091 NEFKRPGYVF
+1091 NEGKV
-1101 TSWAEY
+1101 
-1107 PTREV
+1107 
-1112 GQEERIYA
+1112 
-1120 DEAPFA
+1120 
-1126 EVTIYQGNKIVDG
+1126 
-1139 GSITLYAQWEKL
+1139 TLYAQWERL

-1169 LNGTAAKEN
+1169 LNPTESNELDPQDGM
-1178 DTITVQEGTVYESLN
+1178 VSESLN
-1193 PETGEV
+1193 PETGTAR
-1199 QGATAVPGKGSVF
+1199 GATAVPGEGSVF
-1212 VGWYDAQ
+1212 VGWYDAK
-1219 DTERSHPLTDGST
+1219 DTERENPLTDSM
-1232 TYKPEKDSFGRY
+1232 TYTPEKNSSSKRY
-1244 QEGSY
+1244 QDGSY
-1249 VALFRLKQYVLHYNA
+1249 VALFRLKQYVLHYVA
-1264 NAADAVGTME
+1264 NAADAAGTME

-1279 HGEAYPLTEC
+1279 HGQAYPLKEC
-1289 AFRREGYRFVGWA
+1289 AFSREGYRFVGWA
-1302 TKPEGGEVK
+1302 TGPAGEVK

-1316 NIKLDEEFS
+1316 NIKLDEKFP
-1325 NLKKDNDEVTL
+1325 NLKDDNEGVTL
-1336 YAVWKEQSV
+1336 YAVWEEQSV

-1359 SSASEPVAAVTGTAK
+1359 SSASETVDAVTGTAK
-1374 GSTAQAKSGARFDG
+1374 GSTAQPKSGARFDG
-1388 WYSAD
+1388 WYSTD

-1437 DKTKPTLAPI
+1437 DETKPTLAPI
-1447 PEMLNGEDHYAYLRG
+1447 PEMLNGEDHYAYLLG
-1462 YEDGTVRPNGS
+1462 YEDGTVHPNGS

>member
-33 DTRSVTDNAIK
+33 DTRSVTENAIK

-56 NSPQWPANN
+56 NSPQWPAKE
-65 VPDWDTTASDQL
+65 VPDWDTTASDRK

-85 GKDAPQLTGVDKT
+85 GKDAPQLMGDQT

-113 STLYQYATTV
+113 STLYQYAETV

-133 HRGREGV
+133 HRGREGD

-151 NFDPAKPSEDGKDGR
+151 DEKPDKPNKAGK
-166 DQFMRMTDWVRQ
+166 DQFMRMTDWVKS
-178 HASNMADMGCT
+178 HAEKLGVNIPVTGCT

-211 SAFSASPSDVYT
+211 AFSASPSDVYT
-223 EKWNVWIIGTSNNA
+223 EKWNVWIIGTSNTA

-243 KSPAYAAGN
+243 KSSAYAAGK

-265 TETVFAFCSYS
+265 TKTVFAFCSYS
-276 AAGGNTCGNLIDN
+276 AATSNKTLGNLIDN

-315 DEDES
+315 GKNVYYEIRGS
-320 VLYKIDD
+320 
-327 KMRELVVADGSTI
+327 MSELVVANGSPIT
-340 KVKAVEPENGDVQF
+340 VKAVEPESDDVQF

-406 MVIYEANGGN
+406 MVIYEANGGKQ
-416 RYTYGDNGTNAV
+416 YTHGDNGTNAV
-428 SFAQQAGGGGVLT
+428 SFAPQVSGDGSTTA
-441 PRGPYTAQAAETKKD
+441 RGPYDSKEATPVKD

-468 HKVLPAVHT
+468 NKVLPAVHT
-477 VSYDTESETFTFTA
+477 VSYDAESETFTFTA
-491 ADGTRETLN
+491 NGETTELE
-500 SGGATLIAQWKWR
+500 SVGATLIAQWKWR
-513 QRFITASRV
+513 QRFVTASRV
-522 KGADGKVS
+522 KNADGKVS
-530 DDFQVNADCGT
+530 DDFLVNEDCGT
-541 VEIVGNVG
+541 VEIVGNEG

-588 DGKKYELVSSEPT
+588 DGKYDLVSSKPT
-601 HSYNVSRE
+601 HSYTVISE

-620 THTVTYQWASVDAGK
+620 THTVTYQWASVAAGK
-635 CPPNKPK
+635 CPQNTPDP
-642 LPSPGTVIDGG
+642 PRPGTVIDGG

-672 TKDGRTVPGK
+672 KKDGRTVPGK
-682 WAFTGW
+682 WVFTGW

-703 VIRETELI
+703 VIRVTELI
-711 KVTGDRTLT
+711 NVTGDRTLT
-720 GFWTFIPEKEH
+720 GFWTFEPEAEH
-731 TLTYQFADNN
+731 SLSYQFADSGS
-741 RWSPSGSFAQT
+741 WSPSGSFAHT
-752 ENHYRGERVTV
+752 EEHYRGESVKAA
-763 QSEPARNQTTD
+763 SEPARNQTMD
-774 GEDVLV
+774 GKDVLV
-780 TGNVTLYGDW
+780 TDNVTLYGDW
-790 SFKGWKRSD
+790 SFKGWQRSD
-799 KEDNAKDAMISTK
+799 NENTITAGNDFD
-812 EGFSMPGNDLT
+812 MPGNNLT

-835 TVVYDTGDGM
+835 TVVYDTGNGEPVGDL
-845 PISDPKYA
+845 KYA

-867 LNAPPGIPFGA
+867 LKAPSTGIPFGA
-878 SIELMELPAGTEI
+878 SIKLMELPAGTEI
-891 QNDKYFAGW
+891 PNDKYFAGW
-900 SIYKPTDGNLS
+900 SLVKPTNADLS
-911 TIETQAPGDS
+911 DIETQAPGDS

-941 YKNKDVATVDF
+941 YKNKDMATVDF
-952 AVNDSNWGDVNPK
+952 AVNDSNWGDVGTK
-965 SGSFMVQNGKVDEGT
+965 GGSFTVQNGKVEKKT
-980 VSSTAAPRDGYHFV
+980 VSSKATPRDGYHFV
-994 GWYEESDDGKLE
+994 GWYEKDDNGQLES
-1006 PVNGS
+1006 VSTS

-1020 TAAMMQAKLK
+1020 TTAMMQEKLNS
-1030 PLAESR
+1030 LT
-1036 GENRTPVL
+1036 ENGTPVL
-1044 EVRYIAVFARDSFTV
+1044 VHYVAVFAHDSFTV
-1059 KFDGNG
+1059 NFNGNG
-1065 DDKEATMKPQTFPAP
+1065 DDKKATMEPQKFHDP
-1080 DSEEQLTTLRK
+1080 DSKDQPTKLRK
-1091 NEFKRPGYVF
+1091 NKFKRPGYVF
-1101 TSWAEY
+1101 TGWAESEDGKGR
-1107 PTREV
+1107 T
-1112 GQEERIYA
+1112 YA

-1126 EVTIYQGNKIVDG
+1126 EVTTYQGVKIVDG

-1151 ADVTIFY
+1151 PDVTISY
-1158 TPEPTSLGTVK
+1158 TPEPTSLGTVE
-1169 LNGTAAKEN
+1169 LNPTESNELDPQDGM
-1178 DTITVQEGTVYESLN
+1178 VSESLN
-1193 PETGEV
+1193 PETGV
-1199 QGATAVPGKGSVF
+1199 AQGATAVPGKGSVF
-1212 VGWYDAQ
+1212 VGWYDEQ
-1219 DTERSHPLTDGST
+1219 GKHLPTDGT
-1232 TYKPEKDSFGRY
+1232 TYTPEKDSSGRY
-1244 QEGSY
+1244 RNGSY
-1249 VALFRLKQYVLHYNA
+1249 VARFRLKQYVLHYDA
-1264 NAADAVGTME
+1264 NATDAVGTMK

-1279 HGEAYPLTEC
+1279 HGQAHPLEKC
-1289 AFRREGYRFVGWA
+1289 AFSREGYRFVGWA
-1302 TKPEGGEVK
+1302 TGPAGEVK
-1311 YEDQT
+1311 YEDQKS
-1316 NIKLDEEFS
+1316 IKLDEKFQ
-1325 NLKKDNDEVTL
+1325 NLTNDNDVVTL
-1336 YAVWKEQSV
+1336 YAVWEEQSV

-1359 SSASEPVAAVTGTAK
+1359 SSALETVAAVKGTAK
-1374 GSTAQAKSGARFDG
+1374 GSTAQPKSGARFDG

-1393 GTLLSKELTFV
+1393 GTLLSTDLAFV
-1404 PTKKDGAV
+1404 PTKADGAV

-1419 ARFSAK
+1419 AYFSAK

-1437 DKTKPTLAPI
+1437 DETKPTLAPI
-1447 PEMLNGEDHYAYLRG
+1447 PEMLNGEDHYAYLLG

-1565 GHWAENAIGK
+1565 SHWAENAIGK
-1575 AYGNGWVEG
+1575 AYGNGWIKG

>member
-44 NGSFEEPAFHDK
+44 NGSFEEPAFVIKD
-56 NSPQWPANN
+56 SPQWSANN
-65 VPDWDTTASDQL
+65 VPGWDTTASDKL
-77 IEFGSRRN
+77 IEFGSTRMN
-85 GKDAPQLTGVDKT
+85 GSVPHIHGSPNV
-98 IPDGSQFAELNADEE
+98 PDGYQFAELNADEE

-133 HRGREGV
+133 HRGRMGV
-140 DHMALIIGPKQ
+140 DQMAVIIGPKQ
-151 NFDPAKPSEDGKDGR
+151 NVDPAKPSKDGKDGR

-178 HASNMADMGCT
+178 HESNLKVDIPRTGCT

-223 EKWNVWIIGTSNNA
+223 EKWNVWIIGTSNTA

-243 KSPAYAAGN
+243 KSSAYAAGN

-304 GGSGFIGVPTG
+304 GGSGYIGVSTG

-340 KVKAVEPENGDVQF
+340 TVQAVEPDNDVQF

-406 MVIYEANGGN
+406 MVIYEANGGDQ
-416 RYTYGDNGTNAV
+416 YTHGDNGTNAV
-428 SFAQQAGGGGVLT
+428 SFAQQVSDDGSKTERL
-441 PRGPYTAQAAETKKD
+441 PYESQEATTKTKD
-456 GWRFDGWLLPQK
+456 GWRFDGWLLARK
-468 HKVLPAVHT
+468 EKVLPAVHT
-477 VSYDTESETFTFTA
+477 VSYDTASETFTFTA
-491 ADGTRETLN
+491 ADGTNEKLH

-513 QRFITASRV
+513 QRFVTASRV
-522 KGADGKVS
+522 KDADGKVS
-530 DDFQVNADCGT
+530 ADFRENTECGT
-541 VEIVGNVG
+541 VEIVGNEG

-573 TAKAGYEFIGWYQQV
+573 AADAGYEFIGWYQQV
-588 DGKKYELVSSEPT
+588 DGEKYDLVSSEPT

-620 THTVTYQWASVDAGK
+620 THTVTYRWTKDAGK
-635 CPPNKPK
+635 CPQNTPE

-662 KDKTTIDGTV
+662 KDKTTIDGTG

-682 WAFTGW
+682 WVFTGW
-688 HDGEEDGSSGNDVDI
+688 HDGKEDGGSGTGGDI

-711 KVTGDRTLT
+711 NVTGDRTLT
-720 GFWTFIPEKEH
+720 GFWTFIPEEKH
-731 TLTYQFADNN
+731 TLTYQFADST
-741 RWSPSGSFAQT
+741 RWSPSGSFELT
-752 ENHYRGERVTV
+752 ENYYRGERVTV

-823 LTGQWEFTPYTY
+823 LTGQREFTPYTY

-921 VGFRKLEVTE
+921 VGYRKLGITADKQVVT
-931 NGQEV
+931 
-936 KLYAV
+936 LYAV

-1011 AINGTTLTV
+1011 AISGTTLTV

-1044 EVRYIAVFARDSFTV
+1044 VVRYVAVFEPNTFTIHYEPNYPIIDAGAQSGEMV
-1059 KFDGNG
+1059 DQTFSAATTSRNLSPNQFQCKGYTFDGWTTGKG
-1065 DDKEATMKPQTFPAP
+1065 DFYSDGAAFTQTV
-1080 DSEEQLTTLRK
+1080 E
-1091 NEFKRPGYVF
+1091 NEGKV
-1101 TSWAEY
+1101 
-1107 PTREV
+1107 
-1112 GQEERIYA
+1112 
-1120 DEAPFA
+1120 
-1126 EVTIYQGNKIVDG
+1126 
-1139 GSITLYAQWEKL
+1139 TLYAQWERL

-1158 TPEPTSLGTVK
+1158 TPEPTSLGTVE

-1193 PETGEV
+1193 PETGTAR
-1199 QGATAVPGKGSVF
+1199 GATAVPGKGSVF

-1219 DTERSHPLTDGST
+1219 GKHPLTDKT
-1232 TYKPEKDSFGRY
+1232 TYTPEKGSSGRY
-1244 QEGSY
+1244 QDGSY
-1249 VALFRLKQYVLHYNA
+1249 VARFRLKQYVLHYDA
-1264 NAADAVGTME
+1264 NGGTDTME

-1279 HGEAYPLTEC
+1279 HGQAHPLEKC
-1289 AFRREGYRFVGWA
+1289 AFSREGYRFVGWA
-1302 TKPEGGEVK
+1302 TESAGEVK
-1311 YEDQT
+1311 YEDQES
-1316 NIKLDEEFS
+1316 IKLDEKFP
-1325 NLKKDNDEVTL
+1325 NLTNDNDVVTL
-1336 YAVWKEQSV
+1336 YAVWEEQSV
-1345 TLSYEPNDAELGSV
+1345 TIGYEPNDAELGTV
-1359 SSASEPVAAVTGTAK
+1359 TVESEPVDAVTGTAH
-1374 GSTAQAKSGARFDG
+1374 GSTAQPKSGAKFDG

-1393 GTLLSKELTFV
+1393 GTLLSTELTFV
-1404 PTKKDGAV
+1404 PTRADGAV

-1437 DKTKPTLAPI
+1437 DETKPTLAPI
-1447 PEMLNGEDHYAYLRG
+1447 PEMLNGEDHYAYLLG

>member
-33 DTRSVTDNAIK
+33 DTRSVTENAIK

-56 NSPQWPANN
+56 NSPQWPAKE
-65 VPDWDTTASDQL
+65 VPDWDTTASDRK

-85 GKDAPQLTGVDKT
+85 GKDAPQLMGDQT

-113 STLYQYATTV
+113 STLYQYAETV

-133 HRGREGV
+133 HRGREGD

-151 NFDPAKPSEDGKDGR
+151 DEKPDKPNKAGK
-166 DQFMRMTDWVRQ
+166 DQFMRMTDWVKS
-178 HASNMADMGCT
+178 HAEKLGVNIPVTGCT

-211 SAFSASPSDVYT
+211 AFSASPSDVYT
-223 EKWNVWIIGTSNNA
+223 EKWNVWIIGTSNTA

-243 KSPAYAAGN
+243 KSSAYAAGK

-265 TETVFAFCSYS
+265 TKTVFAFCSYS
-276 AAGGNTCGNLIDN
+276 AATSNKTLGNLIDN

-315 DEDES
+315 GKNVYYEIRGS
-320 VLYKIDD
+320 
-327 KMRELVVADGSTI
+327 MSELVVANGSPIT
-340 KVKAVEPENGDVQF
+340 VKAVEPESDDVQF

-406 MVIYEANGGN
+406 MVIYEANGGKQ
-416 RYTYGDNGTNAV
+416 YTHGDNGTNAV
-428 SFAQQAGGGGVLT
+428 SFAPQVSGDGSTTA
-441 PRGPYTAQAAETKKD
+441 RGPYDSKEATPVKD

-468 HKVLPAVHT
+468 NKVLPAVHT
-477 VSYDTESETFTFTA
+477 VSYDAESETFTFTA
-491 ADGTRETLN
+491 NGETTELE
-500 SGGATLIAQWKWR
+500 SVGATLIAQWKWR
-513 QRFITASRV
+513 QRFVTASRV
-522 KGADGKVS
+522 KNADGKVS
-530 DDFQVNADCGT
+530 DDFLVNEDCGT
-541 VEIVGNVG
+541 VEIVGNEG

-588 DGKKYELVSSEPT
+588 DGKYDLVSSKPT
-601 HSYNVSRE
+601 HSYTVISE

-620 THTVTYQWASVDAGK
+620 THTVTYQWASVAAGK
-635 CPPNKPK
+635 CPQNTPDP
-642 LPSPGTVIDGG
+642 PRPGTVIDGG

-672 TKDGRTVPGK
+672 KKDGRTVPGK
-682 WAFTGW
+682 WVFTGW

-703 VIRETELI
+703 VIRVTELI
-711 KVTGDRTLT
+711 NVTGDRTLT
-720 GFWTFIPEKEH
+720 GFWTFEPEAEH
-731 TLTYQFADNN
+731 SLSYQFADSGS
-741 RWSPSGSFAQT
+741 WSPSGSFAHT
-752 ENHYRGERVTV
+752 EEHYRGESVKAA
-763 QSEPARNQTTD
+763 SEPARNQTMD
-774 GEDVLV
+774 GKDVLV
-780 TGNVTLYGDW
+780 TDNVTLYGDW
-790 SFKGWKRSD
+790 SFKGWQRSD
-799 KEDNAKDAMISTK
+799 NENTITAGNDFD
-812 EGFSMPGNDLT
+812 MPGNNLT

-835 TVVYDTGDGM
+835 TVVYDTGNGEPVGDL
-845 PISDPKYA
+845 KYA

-867 LNAPPGIPFGA
+867 LKAPSTGIPFGA
-878 SIELMELPAGTEI
+878 SIKLMELPAGTEI
-891 QNDKYFAGW
+891 PNDKYFAGW
-900 SIYKPTDGNLS
+900 SLVKPTNADLS
-911 TIETQAPGDS
+911 DIETQAPGDS

-1011 AINGTTLTV
+1011 AISGTTLTV

-1044 EVRYIAVFARDSFTV
+1044 VVRYVAVFEPNTFTIHYEPNYPIIDAGAQSGEMV
-1059 KFDGNG
+1059 DQTFSAATTSRNLSPNQFQCKGYTFDGWTTGKG
-1065 DDKEATMKPQTFPAP
+1065 DFYSDGAAFTQTV
-1080 DSEEQLTTLRK
+1080 E
-1091 NEFKRPGYVF
+1091 NEGKV
-1101 TSWAEY
+1101 
-1107 PTREV
+1107 
-1112 GQEERIYA
+1112 
-1120 DEAPFA
+1120 
-1126 EVTIYQGNKIVDG
+1126 
-1139 GSITLYAQWEKL
+1139 TLYAQWERL

-1158 TPEPTSLGTVK
+1158 TPEPTSLGTVE

-1193 PETGEV
+1193 PETGTAR
-1199 QGATAVPGKGSVF
+1199 GATAVPGKGSVF

-1219 DTERSHPLTDGST
+1219 GKHPLTDKT
-1232 TYKPEKDSFGRY
+1232 TYTPEKGSSGRY
-1244 QEGSY
+1244 QDGSY
-1249 VALFRLKQYVLHYNA
+1249 VARFRLKQYVLHYDA
-1264 NAADAVGTME
+1264 NGGTDTME

-1279 HGEAYPLTEC
+1279 HGQAHPLEKC
-1289 AFRREGYRFVGWA
+1289 AFSREGYRFVGWA
-1302 TKPEGGEVK
+1302 TESAGEVK
-1311 YEDQT
+1311 YEDQESIKMDEKFPNLT
-1316 NIKLDEEFS
+1316 N
-1325 NLKKDNDEVTL
+1325 DNDVVTL
-1336 YAVWKEQSV
+1336 YAVWEEQSV
-1345 TLSYEPNDAELGSV
+1345 TIGYEPNDAELGTV
-1359 SSASEPVAAVTGTAK
+1359 TVESEPVDAVTGTAH
-1374 GSTAQAKSGARFDG
+1374 GSTAQPKSGAKFDG

-1393 GTLLSKELTFV
+1393 GTLLSTELTFV
-1404 PTKKDGAV
+1404 PTRADGAV

-1437 DKTKPTLAPI
+1437 DETKPTLAPI
-1447 PEMLNGEDHYAYLRG
+1447 PEMLNGEDHYAYLLG

>member
-33 DTRSVTDNAIK
+33 DTRSVTENAIK

-151 NFDPAKPSEDGKDGR
+151 NFDPAKPSEDGR
-166 DQFMRMTDWVRQ
+166 DQFMRMTDWVSQ
-178 HASNMADMGCT
+178 HASGMADMGCT
-189 QKITVYSKKFAANGG
+189 QKITVYSKKFAKNGR
-204 FQNDIGD
+204 FENDIGD
-211 SAFSASPSDVYT
+211 AFSASPSDVYT
-223 EKWNVWIIGTSNNA
+223 EKWNVWIIGTSNTA

-243 KSPAYAAGN
+243 KSSAYAAGN

-265 TETVFAFCSYS
+265 TKTVFAFCSYS
-276 AAGGNTCGNLIDN
+276 AATSDKTLGNLIDN

-304 GGSGFIGVPTG
+304 GGSGYIGVPTG
-315 DEDES
+315 NES

-327 KMRELVVADGSTI
+327 KMRELVVANGSTI
-340 KVKAVEPENGDVQF
+340 KVKAVKPKDSNVQF

-359 TRQTQNGLKKEFI
+359 TRQTAKGLEQVFI
-372 PATSPSWDK
+372 PVADK
-381 VDRTYTYEHPVEEPA
+381 GWREEGDTYTYEHRVEEPA

-406 MVIYEANGGN
+406 MVIYEAKGGD
-416 RYTYGDNGTNAV
+416 RYIYGDNGTNAV
-428 SFAQQAGGGGVLT
+428 SFAPQVSGDGSTTA
-441 PRGPYTAQAAETKKD
+441 RGPYESKAATTAKD
-456 GWRFDGWLLPQK
+456 GWKFDGWLLPRK
-468 HKVLPAVHT
+468 NKVLPAVHT
-477 VSYDTESETFTFTA
+477 VSYDAERETFTFA
-491 ADGTRETLN
+491 ANGETTELE

-513 QRFITASRV
+513 QRFVTASRV
-522 KGADGKVS
+522 KDKDGMVSADIQENTACGSITVTSDGAAVKTETTEAVTDYYS
-530 DDFQVNADCGT
+530 Q
-541 VEIVGNVG
+541 
-549 ESVANNPAAKDY
+549 ANEKITA
-561 FASASERVTVTA
+561 TA
-573 TAKAGYEFIGWYQQV
+573 TAKNGYRFVGWYQQL
-588 DGKKYELVSSEPT
+588 DGDTYQFVSNQAT
-601 HSYNVSRE
+601 YTYTAKAE

-620 THTVTYQWASVDAGK
+620 THTVTYRWTTEEGK
-635 CPPNKPK
+635 CPPEELLNKNGIS
-642 LPSPGTVIDGG
+642 LPETGTVVDGG
-653 TYYISKDFI
+653 TYYISKDLEI
-662 KDKTTIDGTV
+662 NKTIDGTG
-672 TKDGRTVPGK
+672 TIDDRTVPGK
-682 WAFTGW
+682 WVFTGW
-688 HDGEEDGSSGNDVDI
+688 RSGESGDSD
-703 VIRETELI
+703 IRETELI
-711 KVTGDRTLT
+711 KVKGDRTLT

-731 TLTYQFADNN
+731 TLTYQFADNT
-741 RWSPSGSFAQT
+741 RWSPSGSFELT
-752 ENHYRGERVTV
+752 ENYYRGESVTA
-763 QSEPARNQTTD
+763 QAEPAHNRTKDEEGNPI
-774 GEDVLV
+774 DVLA
-780 TGNVTLYGDW
+780 TGNNVVLYGKW
-790 SFKGWKRSD
+790 SFDGWKRSD
-799 KEDNAKDAMISTK
+799 NDSTIAAGR
-812 EGFSMPGNDLT
+812 GFNMPGKDLT

-835 TVVYDTGDGM
+835 TVVYDTGDGK

-858 ALLGSSKPG
+858 ALLGSSKSG
-867 LNAPPGIPFGA
+867 LNAPTGIPFGA
-878 SIELMELPAGTEI
+878 SIELMELPDGTKI
-891 QNDKYFAGW
+891 PNDKYFAGW
-900 SIYKPTDGNLS
+900 SIVDPTNADLG

-921 VGFRKLEVTE
+921 VGYRKLGITKDKRKVT
-931 NGQEV
+931 
-936 KLYAV
+936 LYAV
-941 YKNKDVATVDF
+941 YKNKDMATVDF
-952 AVNDSNWGDVNPK
+952 AVNDSNWGDVDTK

-1059 KFDGNG
+1059 EFDGNG

-1101 TSWAEY
+1101 TGWAEY

-1139 GSITLYAQWEKL
+1139 GTITLYAQWEKL
-1151 ADVTIFY
+1151 SDVIISY

-1169 LNGTAAKEN
+1169 LNPTESNELDPQDGM
-1178 DTITVQEGTVYESLN
+1178 VSESLN

-1199 QGATAVPGKGSVF
+1199 QGATAVPGEGSVF

-1219 DTERSHPLTDGST
+1219 DTERSHPLTGGST
-1232 TYKPEKDSFGRY
+1232 TYTPEKDLSGRY
-1244 QEGSY
+1244 RDGSY
-1249 VALFRLKQYVLHYNA
+1249 VALFRLKQYVLHYDA
-1264 NAADAVGTME
+1264 NAADAAGTME

-1279 HGEAYPLTEC
+1279 HGQAYPLKEC
-1289 AFRREGYRFVGWA
+1289 AFSREGYRFVGWA
-1302 TKPEGGEVK
+1302 TEQKGKVE

-1316 NIKLDEEFS
+1316 NIKLDKEFP
-1325 NLKKDNDEVTL
+1325 NLTNDNDVVTL
-1336 YAVWKEQSV
+1336 YAVWEEQSV
-1345 TLSYEPNDAELGSV
+1345 TIGYEPNDAELGSV
-1359 SSASEPVAAVTGTAK
+1359 SSASETVDAVTGTAK

-1419 ARFSAK
+1419 AHFSAK

-1437 DKTKPTLAPI
+1437 DETKPTLAPI
-1447 PEMLNGEDHYAYLRG
+1447 PEMLNGEDHYAYLLG

-1499 NAYSDVSDTAWY
+1499 NAYSDVPDTAWY

-1654 VHETQTAKRENRDW
+1654 VHETQTVKRENRDW

>member
-65 VPDWDTTASDQL
+65 VPDWDTTASDKL
-77 IEFGSRRN
+77 IEFGSTRKT
-85 GKDAPQLTGVDKT
+85 GKVPHIWGNPD
-98 IPDGSQFAELNADEE
+98 IPDGDQFAELNADEE
-113 STLYQYATTV
+113 STLYQYAETV

-133 HRGREGV
+133 HRGRDGV
-140 DHMALIIGPKQ
+140 DQMAVIIGPKQ
-151 NFDPAKPSEDGKDGR
+151 DDDPDKPSADGK

-178 HASNMADMGCT
+178 HASEMGVTVYGTGCT
-189 QKITVYSKKFAANGG
+189 QKITVYSKKFAKKGG

-211 SAFSASPSDVYT
+211 AFSASPSDVYT
-223 EKWNVWIIGTSNNA
+223 EKWNVWIIGTSNTA

-243 KSPAYAAGN
+243 KSSAYAAGN

-265 TETVFAFCSYS
+265 AKTVFAFCSYS
-276 AAGGNTCGNLIDN
+276 ATGGSTCGNLIDN
-289 IHFSLYQTITAAATA
+289 IHFRLYQTITAAATA
-304 GGSGFIGVPTG
+304 GGSGYIGVSTG

-340 KVKAVEPENGDVQF
+340 TVQAVEPDNDVQF

-406 MVIYEANGGN
+406 MVIYEANGGDQ
-416 RYTYGDNGTNAV
+416 YTHGDNGTNAV
-428 SFAQQAGGGGVLT
+428 SFAQQVSDDGSKTERL
-441 PRGPYTAQAAETKKD
+441 PYESQEATTKTKD
-456 GWRFDGWLLPQK
+456 GWRFDGWLLARK
-468 HKVLPAVHT
+468 EKVLPAVHT
-477 VSYDTESETFTFTA
+477 VSYDTASETFTFTA
-491 ADGTRETLN
+491 DDGTKETLE

-513 QRFITASRV
+513 QRFVTASRV
-522 KGADGKVS
+522 KDADGKVS
-530 DDFQVNADCGT
+530 ADFRENTECGT
-541 VEIVGNVG
+541 VEIVGNEG

-573 TAKAGYEFIGWYQQV
+573 AANAGYEFIGWYQQV

-601 HSYNVSRE
+601 HSYTVSRE

-620 THTVTYQWASVDAGK
+620 THTVTYRWTKDAGK
-635 CPPNKPK
+635 CPQNTPE

-662 KDKTTIDGTV
+662 KDKTTIDGTG

-682 WAFTGW
+682 WVFTGW
-688 HDGEEDGSSGNDVDI
+688 HDGKEDGGSGTGGDI

-711 KVTGDRTLT
+711 NVTGDRTLT
-720 GFWTFIPEKEH
+720 GFWTFIPEEKH
-731 TLTYQFADNN
+731 TLTYQFADST
-741 RWSPSGSFAQT
+741 RWSPSGSFELT
-752 ENHYRGERVTV
+752 ENYYRGERVTV

-921 VGFRKLEVTE
+921 VGFRKLKVTE

-952 AVNDSNWGDVNPK
+952 AVNNSNWGDVNPK
-965 SGSFMVQNGKVDEGT
+965 SGSFTVRGSTVDEKT
-980 VSSTAAPRDGYHFV
+980 VSSTATPREGYHFV
-994 GWYEESDDGKLE
+994 GWYEKKSDGGLTEVKDE
-1006 PVNGS
+1006 NGNWITD
-1011 AINGTTLTV
+1011 AKLTV
-1020 TAAMMQAKLK
+1020 TSDMMQEKLNSLTEK
-1030 PLAESR
+1030 L
-1036 GENRTPVL
+1036 V
-1044 EVRYIAVFARDSFTV
+1044 VHYVAVFARDSFTV
-1059 KFDGNG
+1059 KFDPNVALDAEGKSDVTG
-1065 DDKEATMKPQTFPAP
+1065 EMPPQKFPAP
-1080 DSEEQLTTLRK
+1080 DSEDQLTTLRK
-1091 NEFKRPGYVF
+1091 NEFKRRGYVF
-1101 TSWAEY
+1101 TGWAESK
-1107 PTREV
+1107 TGEGRT
-1112 GQEERIYA
+1112 YA
-1120 DEAPFA
+1120 DKEPFA

-1139 GSITLYAQWEKL
+1139 GTITLYAQWEKL
-1151 ADVTIFY
+1151 SDVIIFY

-1219 DTERSHPLTDGST
+1219 DTERSNRLIDST
-1232 TYKPEKDSFGRY
+1232 TYTPKKDSSGRY

-1249 VALFRLKQYVLHYNA
+1249 VALFRLKQYVLRYDA
-1264 NAADAVGTME
+1264 NGGTGTME

-1279 HGEAYPLTEC
+1279 HGQAHPLEKC
-1289 AFRREGYRFVGWA
+1289 AFSREGYSFVGWA
-1302 TKPEGGEVK
+1302 TEQEGKVK
-1311 YEDQT
+1311 YEDQKS
-1316 NIKLDEEFS
+1316 IKLDEEFP
-1325 NLKKDNDEVTL
+1325 NLTNDNDEVYL
-1336 YAVWKEQSV
+1336 YAVWEEQSV

-1359 SSASEPVAAVTGTAK
+1359 SKASETVDAVTGTAK
-1374 GSTAQAKSGARFDG
+1374 GSTAQPKSGARFDG

-1393 GTLLSKELTFV
+1393 GALLSKELTFV

-1419 ARFSAK
+1419 AHFSAK

-1437 DKTKPTLAPI
+1437 DETKPTLAPI
-1447 PEMLNGEDHYAYLRG
+1447 PEMLNGEDHYAYLLG

-1616 SDLLANQIVWP
+1616 SDLLANQVVWP